1 MRIRRLAR
9 LSFVE
14 KQTLKMKKHRPQ
26 LISIFAAAILV
37 VTALTSSCSDYKK
50 GEYAKGSDFIACED
64 GFRRILEEE
73 IEVFEYQY
81 PEAFILPSYLNENA
95 CIDSLKAGKCRL
107 IIVTRELTK
116 DECQRIH
123 QEQERNV
130 RQQCIAVDAVA
141 IVVNKDNPVDFITEE
156 EVGQIMRGE
165 ISHWNQLAGTDTSAI
180 KIVFDNEGSS
190 TVNYMRDK
198 FLPKGQMISQNPN
211 AFAQKNN
218 KDVFEMVQKNRNVLG
233 IMSVSWLGDS
243 LQAAG
248 KQPMAQRV
256 KQLEN
261 TTDTVNVEF
270 TDKVK
275 VLPVRATDAL
285 KPVKPYQA
293 NIFNGSYPLFRKVYA
308 ICTAPN
314 GSLPH
319 SFYAFLTGF
328 IGQKIISETGILP
341 YNVQPRVV
349 EVSK

>member
-1 MRIRRLAR
+1 
-9 LSFVE
+9 
-14 KQTLKMKKHRPQ
+14 MKLRP
-26 LISIFAAAILV
+26 LLYTTCAAA
-37 VTALTSSCSDYKK
+37 ALSVAALATSCAEYKK
-50 GEYAKGSDFIACED
+50 GEYAKGTDFIACED

-95 CIDSLKAGKCRL
+95 CIDSLKDGKCRL

-116 DECQRIH
+116 NECQLIK
-123 QEQERNV
+123 QNQERNV

-141 IVVNKDNPVDFITEE
+141 LIVNKDNQLSFLSEE
-156 EVGQIMRGE
+156 EIGQIMRGE
-165 ISHWNQLAGTDTSAI
+165 ITNWNQLDSRDTSRI

-190 TVNYMRDK
+190 TVNYMRNK
-198 FLPKGQMISQNPN
+198 FLPEGQRISQNPN
-211 AFAQKNN
+211 TFAQNNN
-218 KDVFEMVQKNRNVLG
+218 KEVFETVQKNRNVLG
-233 IMSVSWLGDS
+233 IISVSWLGDS
-243 LQAAG
+243 LQAAN
-248 KQPMAQRV
+248 KLSMSDRV
-256 KQLEN
+256 KSLEN

-270 TDKVK
+270 TDAVK
-275 VLPVRATDAL
+275 VLPVRASDAL

-349 EVSK
+349 QVSK

>member
-1 MRIRRLAR
+1 MTIRPL
-9 LSFVE
+9 
-14 KQTLKMKKHRPQ
+14 
-26 LISIFAAAILV
+26 LISICAVAALAV
-37 VTALTSSCSDYKK
+37 AALATSCAEYKK
-50 GEYAKGSDFIACED
+50 GEYAKGTDFIACED

-81 PEAFILPSYLNENA
+81 PDAFILPSYLNENA

-116 DECQRIH
+116 NECQLIK

-141 IVVNKDNPVDFITEE
+141 IIVNKENNISFLSEE
-156 EVGQIMRGE
+156 EIGQVMRGE
-165 ISHWNQLAGTDTSAI
+165 ITNWNQLQSNDTSRI

-198 FLPKGQMISQNPN
+198 FLPKGRRISQNPN

-218 KDVFEMVQKNRNVLG
+218 KEVFETVQRNRNVLG
-233 IMSVSWLGDS
+233 IISVSWLGDS
-243 LQAAG
+243 LQAAN
-248 KQPMAQRV
+248 KQQTMADRV
-256 KQLEN
+256 KGLEN
-261 TTDTVNVEF
+261 TTDTVNVDF
-270 TDKVK
+270 TDAVK
-275 VLPVRATDAL
+275 VIPVRATDAL

-293 NIFNGSYPLFRKVYA
+293 NIFNGSYPLYRKVWA

-349 EVSK
+349 KVSK